1 LKIEGVPN
9 TPKLYVDKV
18 RNIPYL
24 CTMATTTKTTKQ
36 DSKAQ
41 PTRARTKAKPKVLE
55 ASAKLTSK
63 NQTTIPT
70 SVRTALG
77 LEPMDRIKFQIL
89 TDGRVELIKASN
101 QEDEFDPM
109 VLAYLDFIEAD
120 ILANPQMLSVLE
132 RDLEL
137 TKLLKD
143 VEFDENFS

>member
-1 LKIEGVPN
+1 MA
-9 TPKLYVDKV
+9 V
-18 RNIPYL
+18 R
-24 CTMATTTKTTKQ
+24 TKQ
-36 DSKAQ
+36 NKQETQIQAGGA
-41 PTRARTKAKPKVLE
+41 RAKAKPKVLE

>member
-1 LKIEGVPN
+1 MA
-9 TPKLYVDKV
+9 V
-18 RNIPYL
+18 R
-24 CTMATTTKTTKQ
+24 TKQ
-36 DSKAQ
+36 TKQETQIQVGGA
-41 PTRARTKAKPKVLE
+41 RAKAKPKVLE

-132 RDLEL
+132 RDPEL

>member
-1 LKIEGVPN
+1 MA
-9 TPKLYVDKV
+9 V
-18 RNIPYL
+18 R
-24 CTMATTTKTTKQ
+24 TKQ
-36 DSKAQ
+36 TKQETQIQAGGA
-41 PTRARTKAKPKVLE
+41 RAKAKPKVLE

-132 RDLEL
+132 RDSEL
-137 TKLLKD
+137 TKLLKG

>member
-1 LKIEGVPN
+1 MA
-9 TPKLYVDKV
+9 V
-18 RNIPYL
+18 R
-24 CTMATTTKTTKQ
+24 TKQ
-36 DSKAQ
+36 TKQETQIQAGGA
-41 PTRARTKAKPKVLE
+41 RAKAKPKVLE

-132 RDLEL
+132 RDPEL

>member
-1 LKIEGVPN
+1 MA
-9 TPKLYVDKV
+9 V
-18 RNIPYL
+18 R
-24 CTMATTTKTTKQ
+24 TKQ
-36 DSKAQ
+36 TKQETQIQAGGA
-41 PTRARTKAKPKVLE
+41 RAKAKPKVLE

-120 ILANPQMLSVLE
+120 IVANPQMLSVLE
-132 RDLEL
+132 RDPEL

>member
-1 LKIEGVPN
+1 MA
-9 TPKLYVDKV
+9 V
-18 RNIPYL
+18 R
-24 CTMATTTKTTKQ
+24 TKQ
-36 DSKAQ
+36 NKQETQIQAGGA
-41 PTRARTKAKPKVLE
+41 RAKAKPKVLE

-132 RDLEL
+132 RDPEL

>member
-1 LKIEGVPN
+1 MK
-9 TPKLYVDKV
+9 
-18 RNIPYL
+18 
-24 CTMATTTKTTKQ
+24 TKQ
-36 DSKAQ
+36 TKQETQIQAGGARAQ
-41 PTRARTKAKPKVLE
+41 AKPKVLE

-132 RDLEL
+132 RDPEL
-137 TKLLKD
+137 TKLLKG